1 MTQQQRQ
8 NVSVATIVTIATLL
22 GALGGGLLTAQKLGD
37 DRYVRAADF
46 AALKKDVE
54 YLKAGV
60 DRIERQIGSQPTA
73 STIAFRKSSHAD

>member
-8 NVSVATIVTIATLL
+8 NVSVATLVTVATLL
-22 GALGGGLLTAQKLGD
+22 GAVGGGLLTAQKLGD

-54 YLKAGV
+54 YLRAGV
-60 DRIERQIGSQPTA
+60 DRIEKQIGSQPTT
-73 STIAFRKSSHAD
+73 SNIALRKASHAD

>member
-8 NVSVATIVTIATLL
+8 NVSVATVVTIATLL

-73 STIAFRKSSHAD
+73 STIALRKSSHAD